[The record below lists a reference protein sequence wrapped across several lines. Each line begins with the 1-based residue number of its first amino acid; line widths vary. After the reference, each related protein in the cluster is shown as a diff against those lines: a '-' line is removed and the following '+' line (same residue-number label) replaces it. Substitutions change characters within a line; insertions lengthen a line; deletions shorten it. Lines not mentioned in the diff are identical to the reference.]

1 MWNIYIYVYRYV
13 EYMMNRHYFSNKL
26 YSACWLALRKKCL
39 YLDTFHAVLVGLVG
53 FFAKKLLL

>member
-1 MWNIYIYVYRYV
+1 
-13 EYMMNRHYFSNKL
+13 MMNRHYFSNKL
-26 YSACWLALRKKCL
+26 YSARWLALRKKCL